1 MNKKSIFRKT
11 KFLKSSLSFK
21 QLPSDVGF
29 EIAFCGSSNSGKSS
43 VINSLTENKN
53 LARTSK
59 TPGRTQMLNVF
70 SLDIDTK
77 KRIVDLPGYGYA
89 KVSKKIRQK
98 WGRTVNEY
106 LNSRQSLKG
115 LIIVMD
121 IRQSLKKT
129 DIILIEWCVTTNTPV
144 KILLNKADKLSK
156 NRANLELNNVQ
167 EVVQRLFKRIEVQL
181 FSAKELIGIEKLKNT
196 LFNWLEV

>member
-43 VINSLTENKN
+43 VINSLTENKK

-59 TPGRTQMLNVF
+59 TPGRTQMMNIF

-77 KRIVDLPGYGYA
+77 KGLWTYQGMDM
-89 KVSKKIRQK
+89 QK
-98 WGRTVNEY
+98 YLRKYDKNGGGR
-106 LNSRQSLKG
+106 L
-115 LIIVMD
+115 M
-121 IRQSLKKT
+121 
-129 DIILIEWCVTTNTPV
+129 NT
-144 KILLNKADKLSK
+144 
-156 NRANLELNNVQ
+156 
-167 EVVQRLFKRIEVQL
+167 
-181 FSAKELIGIEKLKNT
+181 
-196 LFNWLEV
+196 